1 MHLILTLLKTNSSNY
16 IGVISQLMP
25 NQQYLHDERILDIQG
40 DWIYP
45 LSHFLFLIFISLE
58 LGWPISP
65 PILPISLM
73 VIIPSF
79 VRETT
84 FSTIFTPSPWFFTA
98 AHHVEKPW
106 ASLEVTQGRHL
117 TNAFTCLLWEKST
130 SWSRPNEPNEM
141 KKRPKQRENRPLVF
155 QTCLRQHNLAKG
167 RFLNIFPMRSSNGSS
182 GGEERQPSKL
192 HHQLDFL

>member
-1 MHLILTLLKTNSSNY
+1 MNFYCHVLNLNQRHSKPSKLIFTSKCCKLNIFKSQYKYNLDTTSIPLHYYARWISRMHLILTLLKTNSSNY

-25 NQQYLHDERILDIQG
+25 NQHYLHDERILDIQG

-117 TNAFTCLLWEKST
+117 TNAFTPPPSLGEI
-130 SWSRPNEPNEM
+130 N
-141 KKRPKQRENRPLVF
+141 LVV
-155 QTCLRQHNLAKG
+155 QAQWA
-167 RFLNIFPMRSSNGSS
+167 
-182 GGEERQPSKL
+182 
-192 HHQLDFL
+192 

>member
-1 MHLILTLLKTNSSNY
+1 MNFYCNVLNLNQRHSKPSKLIFTSKCCKLNIFKYQYKYNVDPSSSLHYYVRWISRMHLILTLLKTNSSNY
-16 IGVISQLMP
+16 IGVISQLKP
-25 NQQYLHDERILDIQG
+25 NQHYLHDERILDIQG

-117 TNAFTCLLWEKST
+117 TNAFTPPPSLGEIK
-130 SWSRPNEPNEM
+130 
-141 KKRPKQRENRPLVF
+141 LVV
-155 QTCLRQHNLAKG
+155 QAQWA
-167 RFLNIFPMRSSNGSS
+167 
-182 GGEERQPSKL
+182 
-192 HHQLDFL
+192 